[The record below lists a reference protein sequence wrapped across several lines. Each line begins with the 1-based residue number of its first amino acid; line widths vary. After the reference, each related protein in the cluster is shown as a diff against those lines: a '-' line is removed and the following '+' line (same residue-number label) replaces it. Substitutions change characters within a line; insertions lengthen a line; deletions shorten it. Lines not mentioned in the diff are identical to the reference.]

1 MSAEPTCRCS
11 GEIGAAQ
18 GWTCSGRPVASFL
31 VSYLTGYELS
41 KMGIRAG
48 RDVRVSV
55 DARLFGPE
63 RIVFGDNVRVDAF
76 CVVSA
81 GRSGF
86 VEFNN
91 HIHIASG
98 VRLFGDAGITLS
110 DFSTVSAG
118 STVYSASDDYSG
130 RSLIG
135 PTIPETFTSVDRR
148 PVRLEP
154 FSAIGA
160 HALVLPGVTFGEGA
174 VLGAGGMATVDLAS
188 WTVFVG
194 APCRALRERDRALVA
209 LAADFTAEWASP
221 EG

>member
-1 MSAEPTCRCS
+1 MWVFGRDRACPEWRCS
-11 GEIGAAQ
+11 DQ
-18 GWTCSGRPVASFL
+18 PVTSTF
-31 VSYLTGYELS
+31 VSYLTGHELS
-41 KMGIRAG
+41 KIGVRAG

-76 CVVSA
+76 CIVSA
-81 GRSGF
+81 GGSGF
-86 VEFNN
+86 VEFNS

-110 DFSTVSAG
+110 DFATVSAG

-135 PTIPETFTSVDRR
+135 PTIPEAFTSVDRR
-148 PVRLEP
+148 PVRLES

-174 VLGAGGMATVDLAS
+174 VLGAGGMATVDLDP
-188 WTVFVG
+188 WTVYVG
-194 APCRALRERDRALVA
+194 SPCRALRERDRALVA
-209 LAADFTAEWASP
+209 LAADFIAEWVST